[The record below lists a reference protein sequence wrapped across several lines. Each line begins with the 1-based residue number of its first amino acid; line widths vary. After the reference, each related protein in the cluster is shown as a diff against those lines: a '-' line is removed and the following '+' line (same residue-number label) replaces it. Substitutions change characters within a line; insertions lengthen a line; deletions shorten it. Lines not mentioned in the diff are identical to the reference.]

1 MHTMWK
7 GSISFGLV
15 HIPIKLYA
23 ATESKDV
30 SFRTLHDACHTP
42 IRYQKYCPVCEEVVE
57 QDHLIKGYEVQPGEF
72 ITVTD
77 QEIQALKGDQVRA
90 VEILDFV
97 NLSEIDPIYFN
108 RSYFIG
114 PNENGGKAYAL
125 LRKALEDTG
134 KIGLAKLTL
143 HSKEHLAVVRV
154 YENGLMLETMYYPE
168 EVRPIGHVPG
178 LDQLGT
184 FEDKELD
191 TAKQLI
197 EQLTTTFE
205 PNHYKN
211 DFREDLQHMLE
222 EKLAGHETT
231 TTKKA
236 PVRENVVDLLAALQ
250 ASVDESRG
258 KTKPSS
264 KEPARPKSTNQ
275 KEATP
280 PTKGASAQK
289 ERTPKKSV
297 ASQKKAPKTTQKKQ
311 A

>member
-57 QDHLIKGYEVQPGEF
+57 QNHLIKGYEVQPGEF
-72 ITVTD
+72 VTVTD
-77 QEIQALKGDQVRA
+77 QEIQGLKGDAVRA

-97 NLSEIDPIYFN
+97 DLTEIDPVYFN
-108 RSYFIG
+108 RSYFVG

-125 LRKALEDTG
+125 LREALHETG

-154 YENGLMLETMYYPE
+154 YKDGLMLETMYYPD
-168 EVRPIGHVPG
+168 EVRPVTQVPG
-178 LDQLGT
+178 LEQLGQ
-184 FEDKELD
+184 FEEKELE

-197 EQLTTTFE
+197 EQLTTAFDPE
-205 PNHYKN
+205 KYK
-211 DFREDLQHMLE
+211 DTFREDVQHMLE

-231 TTKKA
+231 TVKKA

-250 ASVDESRG
+250 ASVDETRG
-258 KTKPSS
+258 KAKAGHQEAGGARKKNQAIGAEPKRESAGPFTAGTTK
-264 KEPARPKSTNQ
+264 T
-275 KEATP
+275 
-280 PTKGASAQK
+280 GA
-289 ERTPKKSV
+289 TPKKSV
-297 ASQKKAPKTTQKKQ
+297 ASKKKALF
-311 A
+311 